1 MQTISFF
8 VVPILSQ
15 SNCPDKEYAPTKIHQ
30 CVIITLYFPFC
41 YNYFIRKGY
50 IMKRLKESKSF
61 QLIRP
66 WVFLATYIIVLAFFA
81 YRVDTFSSVILTVM
95 NLFKSLF
102 VAIGIAYVLN
112 IPMTRIENFIKK
124 KTKPKALLNKHSRG
138 IAITI
143 TIFFAFLVLI
153 FLANIIIPQIANSL
167 IQLFSN
173 LGGFFNEV
181 VVNVDKLLASFNID
195 FRLENISKVD
205 QFVNMD
211 WNSVMKQAIN
221 LISLSTASILT
232 NVKSFTSVFAIG
244 FTAFMFSFYLLGS
257 KENFVRQMRK
267 IVVAACNK
275 KTTGII
281 FEYARKANNIFKSF
295 VGGQMVECCILGIL
309 YYITMRLLGFPYP
322 ELISV
327 LIAVFALVPVLGPM
341 LAMAIGAILILSV
354 DPIKAIWFIIY
365 YQVLSQ
371 IEDNFIYPRVVGN
384 SVGLPGLWVLLS
396 IFVFGD
402 LFGLTGMILAVPT
415 TAFAYVVVS
424 DIVSYVLN
432 KKNAVVDEHGV
443 VYKED

>member
-1 MQTISFF
+1 
-8 VVPILSQ
+8 
-15 SNCPDKEYAPTKIHQ
+15 
-30 CVIITLYFPFC
+30 
-41 YNYFIRKGY
+41 
-50 IMKRLKESKSF
+50 MKKLKESKTF

-66 WVFLATYIIVLAFFA
+66 WMFLGTYLIVFAVFAFRF
-81 YRVDTFSSVILTVM
+81 DSFGGFTLTILG
-95 NLFKSLF
+95 LFKSLF
-102 VAIGIAYVLN
+102 IAIGIAYVLN
-112 IPMTRIENFIKK
+112 IPMSRIENFIKK
-124 KTKPKALLNKHSRG
+124 KTKPKALLHKRSRG

-143 TIFFAFLVLI
+143 TIILAFLVVI

-173 LGGFFNEV
+173 LGGFFNEIV
-181 VVNVDKLLASFNID
+181 SNIDKLFAYFNID

-211 WNSVMKQAIN
+211 WNSVMKQAITI
-221 LISLSTASILT
+221 ISLSTESILT

-267 IVVAACNK
+267 IVVAACSK
-275 KTTGII
+275 KTTIII
-281 FEYARKANNIFKSF
+281 FEYARKANDIFRSF
-295 VGGQMVECCILGIL
+295 VGGQMVECCILGVL

-327 LIAVFALVPVLGPM
+327 LIAIFALVPVLGPM
-341 LAMAIGAILILSV
+341 LAMAIGALLILSV
-354 DPIKAIWFIIY
+354 DPIKAIWFVIY

-415 TAFAYVVVS
+415 TAFAYVVIS
-424 DIVSYVLN
+424 DIVRHVLQ

>member
-1 MQTISFF
+1 
-8 VVPILSQ
+8 
-15 SNCPDKEYAPTKIHQ
+15 
-30 CVIITLYFPFC
+30 
-41 YNYFIRKGY
+41 
-50 IMKRLKESKSF
+50 MKRLKESKTF

-66 WVFLATYIIVLAFFA
+66 WMFLATYIIVLALIAF
-81 YRVDTFSSVILTVM
+81 RVDNLGGSFLVILG
-95 NLFKSLF
+95 LFKSLF
-102 VAIGIAYVLN
+102 IAIGIAYVLN
-112 IPMTRIENFIKK
+112 IPMSRIEHFIKK
-124 KTKPKALLNKHSRG
+124 KTKPKAILNKHSRG
-138 IAITI
+138 VSITI
-143 TIFFAFLVLI
+143 TIILAMLVLV

-181 VVNVDKLLASFNID
+181 VINVDKMFAYFNID
-195 FRLENISKVD
+195 FRLESISKVD

-211 WNSVMKQAIN
+211 WNSIMKQAIN
-221 LISLSTASILT
+221 IISMSTESILT
-232 NVKSFTSVFAIG
+232 NVKSFTSVFAVG

-267 IVVAACNK
+267 VVVAACNK
-275 KTTGII
+275 KTTILI
-281 FEYARKANNIFKSF
+281 FEYARKANDIFKSF
-295 VGGQMVECCILGIL
+295 VGGQMVECCILGVL

-341 LAMAIGAILILSV
+341 LAMAIGALLILSV
-354 DPIKAIWFIIY
+354 DPIKAIWFVIY
-365 YQVLSQ
+365 YQVVSQ
-371 IEDNFIYPRVVGN
+371 FEDNFIYPRVVGN

-424 DIVSYVLN
+424 DIVRHVLN
-432 KKNAVVDEHGV
+432 KKNAIVDERGV
-443 VYKED
+443 IYKED